1 MCAAFFAA
9 GLGGQEHWFMSQRE
23 AEMGQVEGCVRAGAK
38 QTRTRR
44 WPDMA
49 GEAPGRPLALY
60 QLPGDA
66 RIVVPHF

>member
-9 GLGGQEHWFMSQRE
+9 RFGRQEHWLMGQRE

-66 RIVVPHF
+66 RFVLPHF